1 MLGSL
6 GLKKHQK
13 YILYGLKAIIAVIL
27 ISYLISQISE
37 HQDILTSLYNVDIK
51 WIFFAILMMIPNILL
66 QAYKWWILV
75 KNINPKIS
83 YWEACGSTLGGISL
97 GILTPGRIGE
107 LGKGLFIDHVEKWQI
122 TGLALLDRVF
132 NMSAIMILGISSF
145 IFILKNV
152 YETSVIFYLP
162 FAIIIFILL
171 CFFIYFLLNPEI
183 LRAAYNRFDQLHKFR
198 KQTKLFFSSIK
209 VIKKKPVLKVFF
221 ISLVFQFIVAIQ
233 FIMLVVAFEVNLAW
247 LDGFLA
253 SFSTVMTKA
262 SLPISI
268 AEIGVRETAADYFFG
283 LFIENRAAI
292 FNGSIVLFI
301 INVLFP
307 SLLGIFML
315 PKLNFQ
321 RDLKD

>member
-1 MLGSL
+1 LLASF

-13 YILYGLKAIIAVIL
+13 YILYSIKTIVAITLIA
-27 ISYLISQISE
+27 YLINQISE
-37 HQDILTSLYNVDIK
+37 HQDILTTLYNVDIK
-51 WIFFAILMMIPNILL
+51 WIFFSILMMIPNILL
-66 QAYKWWILV
+66 QAYKWWVLV
-75 KNINPKIS
+75 KNINPSIS
-83 YWEACGSTLGGISL
+83 FWEACGSTLGGISL

-145 IFILKNV
+145 IFILKNI
-152 YETSVIFYLP
+152 YETSIIFYLP

-183 LRAAYNRFDQLHKFR
+183 LRAAYNKFDQLHKFK

-209 VIKKKPVLKVFF
+209 ILKKKPVVLVFI
-221 ISLVFQFIVAIQ
+221 ISLIFQFVVAVQ
-233 FIMLVVAFEVNLAW
+233 FIMLVIAFDANLGW

-268 AEIGVRETAADYFFG
+268 AEIGIRETAADYFFG
-283 LFIENRAAI
+283 LFITNRAAI
-292 FNGSIVLFI
+292 FNGSIVLFV

-321 RDLKD
+321 RDLTD